1 MTSPLSNLVDIL
13 AEGIHKIR
21 CKDCDSFLKYE
32 SVKDNLMKYK
42 SLFCNK
48 DYPNNLDEKFK
59 KRFKKTFR
67 SFDNDVK
74 NFMFFLRKGFYTYE
88 NMGKV

>member
-21 CKDCDSFLKYE
+21 CKDCDSFLIYE

-42 SLFCNK
+42 NLFCNK